1 MMMNTK
7 KKKKHYKEEIDEND
21 WAFKFTK
28 KKSPIKKPKRKDYH
42 PRVYKKGGQKIYCC
56 KTIDEN
62 QTEEELLKLMK
73 QNKWIL
79 QDEILSDED
88 EHVFVFYKWQ

>member
-1 MMMNTK
+1 MKRK
-7 KKKKHYKEEIDEND
+7 KRYKDQEIDEDD

-42 PRVYKKGGQKIYCC
+42 PRVYKKGGQKVYCC

-62 QTEEELLKLMK
+62 QTEDELLSLMK
-73 QNKWIL
+73 QNKWTL
-79 QDEILSDED
+79 QDEILGEND
-88 EHVFVFYKWQ
+88 EHIYVFTQWQ

>member
-1 MMMNTK
+1 MKTTK
-7 KKKKHYKEEIDEND
+7 RKRYKDQYIDEND

-28 KKSPIKKPKRKDYH
+28 KKNLTKKPKRKNYH

-62 QTEEELLKLMK
+62 QTEDELLTLMK
-73 QNKWIL
+73 QNKWTL
-79 QDEILSDED
+79 QDEILGENDD
-88 EHVFVFYKWQ
+88 HVFVFYKWE

>member
-1 MMMNTK
+1 MMKTTK
-7 KKKKHYKEEIDEND
+7 QKRYKDQYIDEDD

-28 KKSPIKKPKRKDYH
+28 KKNLTKKPKRKDYH
-42 PRVYKKGGQKIYCC
+42 PRVYKKKGQKIYCC

-62 QTEEELLKLMK
+62 QTEEELLTLMK

-79 QDEILSDED
+79 QDEILSDDE

>member
-1 MMMNTK
+1 MKRK
-7 KKKKHYKEEIDEND
+7 KRYKDQEIDEDD

-42 PRVYKKGGQKIYCC
+42 PRVYKKGGQKVYCC
-56 KTIDEN
+56 KTLNEN

-73 QNKWIL
+73 QNKWTL
-79 QDEILSDED
+79 QDEILGEND
-88 EHVFVFYKWQ
+88 EHVYVFTQWQ

>member
-1 MMMNTK
+1 MMKT
-7 KKKKHYKEEIDEND
+7 KKKHYKDQYIDEDD

-28 KKSPIKKPKRKDYH
+28 KKNLTKKPKRKDYH

-62 QTEEELLKLMK
+62 QTEDELLKLMK
-73 QNKWIL
+73 QHKGTL
-79 QDEILSDED
+79 QDEILGEND